1 MADQRGFTLIEVLV
15 AVIVTSLLL
24 LTVYGVFTTV
34 DGARQRVEGDAER
47 FHQARVI
54 FDRIG
59 RELHGV
65 YWSASNLQTRF
76 QGGLNQAGL
85 SYLELSTT
93 TATPQSGGGGI
104 VVVRYEMQP
113 DPDHVGTFML
123 LRSERQLF
131 TEAFGATDTLR
142 MAGGIESFNLRFFAR
157 GAWHDNWDA
166 ASGGLPALVE
176 LTLNEASPAGSVPF
190 ISSFAVTAL

>member
-1 MADQRGFTLIEVLV
+1 MAGQRGFTLIEVLV
-15 AVIVTSLLL
+15 SVIVTSLLL

-65 YWSASNLQTRF
+65 YWSANNLQTRF
-76 QGGLNQAGL
+76 QSGLNQAGL
-85 SYLELSTT
+85 YYLELSAT

-104 VVVRYEMQP
+104 VVIRYELQP
-113 DPDHVGTFML
+113 DPDHAGEFML

-131 TEAFGATDTLR
+131 TEEFSATDTLR
-142 MAGGIESFNLRFFAR
+142 MAGGIASLQLRFFAR
-157 GAWHDNWDA
+157 DAWYEIWDGAN
-166 ASGGLPALVE
+166 GGLPELVE
-176 LTLNEASPAGSVPF
+176 LTLNEVSPEGPVPF
-190 ISSFAVTAL
+190 ASSFEVTAL

>member
-1 MADQRGFTLIEVLV
+1 MAGQRGFTLIEVLI

-65 YWSASNLQTRF
+65 YWSANNQQTRF
-76 QGGLNQAGL
+76 LSGLNQAGL
-85 SYLELSTT
+85 YYLELSTT

-104 VVVRYEMQP
+104 VVVRYELQP
-113 DPDHVGTFML
+113 DPDHSGEFML

-131 TEAFGATDTLR
+131 TEEFGATDTLR
-142 MAGGIESFNLRFFAR
+142 MAGGIASLQLRFFVR
-157 GAWHDNWDA
+157 GAWHESWDA
-166 ASGGLPALVE
+166 ASGGLPELAE
-176 LTLNEASPAGSVPF
+176 LTLNEVSAAGPVPF
-190 ISSFAVTAL
+190 VSSFEVTAL